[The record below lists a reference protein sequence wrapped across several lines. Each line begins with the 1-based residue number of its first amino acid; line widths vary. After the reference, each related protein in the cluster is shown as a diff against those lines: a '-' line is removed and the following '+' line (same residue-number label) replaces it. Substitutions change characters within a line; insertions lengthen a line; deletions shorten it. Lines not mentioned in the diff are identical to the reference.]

1 MKQSR
6 TRQVS
11 RWYVDQGEVTL
22 LDKVAEEVPTALVY
36 NGLSY
41 AVMMTTPTDFE
52 SFAYGF
58 SLTEG
63 VVESADEILGID
75 VEYLPDS
82 AGVSIEIE
90 VTQRAA
96 HRLGETR
103 RNLAGRTGCGLC
115 GIESIHQAIRPIASV
130 SQNVNVSHESIDLA
144 VQYLQSHQ
152 ALQTATGGAHAAAW
166 CSLSGEIL
174 RVFEDVGRH
183 NAMDK
188 LIGYLMQTG
197 AEVSNGF
204 VLISSRGSYEIVQ
217 KAAALGIAQLVT
229 LSAPTDLACR
239 QAEAAGIRLIG
250 FARPG
255 RQVQYT
261 KLSKDS

>member
-6 TRQVS
+6 TRQVV
-11 RWYVDQGEVTL
+11 RWQVDQGSVSV
-22 LDKVAEEVPTALVY
+22 LDEVAEEVPTALVY

-52 SFAYGF
+52 AFAYGF

-63 VVESADEILGID
+63 VVKSADEILGID

-103 RNLAGRTGCGLC
+103 RTLAGRTGCGLC
-115 GIESIHQAIRPIASV
+115 GIESIQQAIRPIASV
-130 SQNVNVSHESIDLA
+130 PLAANVSAESIDIA
-144 VQYLQSHQ
+144 VRQLQSYQ
-152 ALQTATGGAHAAAW
+152 TLQSTTGGAHAAAW
-166 CSLSGEIL
+166 CSLSGEIQK
-174 RVFEDVGRH
+174 VFEDVGRH

-188 LIGYLMQTG
+188 LVGYLMQTS
-197 AEVSNGF
+197 ADTANGF

-217 KAAALGIAQLVT
+217 KAAVLGVAQLVT

-261 KLSKDS
+261 QLNKEN

>member
-11 RWYVDQGEVTL
+11 RWQTDQGEVTL
-22 LDKVAEEVPTALVY
+22 LDEVAEEVPTALVY

-41 AVMMTTPTDFE
+41 AVMMTTPSDFE
-52 SFAYGF
+52 AFAYGF
-58 SLTEG
+58 SFTEG

-75 VEYLPDS
+75 VESLPDF

-115 GIESIHQAIRPIASV
+115 GIESIQKAIRPIASV
-130 SQNVNVSHESIDLA
+130 SETVNVTPERIDLA
-144 VQYLQSHQ
+144 VNHLQSHQ
-152 ALQTATGGAHAAAW
+152 ALQAATGGAHAAAW
-166 CSLSGEIL
+166 CSLSGEII

-188 LIGYLMQTG
+188 LMGYLMQTET
-197 AEVSNGF
+197 EVSNGF

-217 KAAALGIAQLVT
+217 KAAALGVAQLVT

-261 KLSKDS
+261 QLNKEN

>member
-11 RWYVDQGEVTL
+11 RWHADQGEVTL
-22 LDKVAEEVPTALVY
+22 LDEVAEEVPTALVY

-41 AVMMTTPTDFE
+41 AVMMTTPMDFE

-63 VVESADEILGID
+63 VVESADEILGVD

-103 RNLAGRTGCGLC
+103 RSLAGRTGCGLC
-115 GIESIHQAIRPIASV
+115 GIESIQQAIRPIASV
-130 SQNVNVSHESIDLA
+130 SPAVNVTPESIDLA
-144 VQYLQSHQ
+144 VRDLQSHQ
-152 ALQTATGGAHAAAW
+152 TLQAATGGAHAAAW

-188 LIGYLMQTG
+188 LMGYLLQAG
-197 AEVSNGF
+197 ADVSSGF

-217 KAAALGIAQLVT
+217 KAAALGVAQLVT

-261 KLSKDS
+261 QLNKEN